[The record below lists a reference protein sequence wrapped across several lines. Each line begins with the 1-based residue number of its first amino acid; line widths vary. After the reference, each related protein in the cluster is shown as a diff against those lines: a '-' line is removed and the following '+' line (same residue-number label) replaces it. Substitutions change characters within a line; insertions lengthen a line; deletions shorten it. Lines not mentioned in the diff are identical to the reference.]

1 MKLKPTIK
9 GLNKANMAEEAKKTT
24 KKKQENKLPPDVYYP
39 MFDPIRILVRETPS
53 QKDPTKV
60 VKQYLELSVKRF
72 DDDEALPFAW
82 IQMYQESEFYTGY
95 LKGKTIHLPL
105 TKLVDLI
112 DGLSDLSEEAEN
124 RHIE

>member
-9 GLNKANMAEEAKKTT
+9 GLNKANMAEETKKTP
-24 KKKQENKLPPDVYYP
+24 KKKQGSKLPPDVYYP
-39 MFDPIRILVRETPS
+39 MFDPIKILVRETPS

-95 LKGKTIHLPL
+95 LKGKIIHLPL

>member
-1 MKLKPTIK
+1 
-9 GLNKANMAEEAKKTT
+9 
-24 KKKQENKLPPDVYYP
+24 

>member
-1 MKLKPTIK
+1 MKLKPVIK
-9 GLNKANMAEEAKKTT
+9 KELKKPEQQEVKAPKKNKK
-24 KKKQENKLPPDVYYP
+24 ENKLPPDVYRP
-39 MFDPIRILVRETPS
+39 MFEPIRILVRDTPS
-53 QKDPTKV
+53 TKDITKR
-60 VKQYLELSVKRF
+60 VKQYVELSVKRF

>member
-1 MKLKPTIK
+1 MKLKPVIK
-9 GLNKANMAEEAKKTT
+9 KELKKPEQQEVNAPKKNKK
-24 KKKQENKLPPDVYYP
+24 ENKLPPDVYRP
-39 MFDPIRILVRETPS
+39 MFEPIRILVRDTPS
-53 QKDPTKV
+53 TKDITKR
-60 VKQYLELSVKRF
+60 VKQYVELSVKRF

-124 RHIE
+124 RNIE